1 MSPQRALEIAA
12 SFDLRALPDD
22 FYANPYPVYDA
33 LRQQE
38 PVRRMPDGS
47 WFLTRHAD
55 LGAVYRD
62 AYTFSS
68 DKKVEFGPKYNHAP
82 FGSDNNAPSGKG
94 NLASL
99 HGGAPNAPLFE
110 HHTSSLVFND
120 PPLHSRVR
128 KLIMGALSRRA
139 IDDLEPGLITLVDG
153 LLDRI
158 ALNGGGDLIED
169 FASAIPVEI
178 IGNLLGV
185 PHADRGPLRGWS
197 LAILGALEP
206 KLTPEQ
212 EALGNRSVTEFTAYL
227 KRLVAERRKHPGDP
241 QHDVLTRLIQGDAR
255 QSTSTSI
262 STSAAGKAATATGGA
277 GQAHQP
283 TSGEHLSEVEL
294 LQNCIFILNAGHE
307 TTTNLIGNALVALHE
322 WPDEKSRLLL
332 NIEQT
337 IHIGQG
343 KSSDL
348 ALAIDEFLRFE
359 SSNQLSNR
367 RALKACTI
375 GGVDMEEGALLTLC
389 IGAAN
394 RDPAQFANPNVLDL
408 GRGDERLGQPANR
421 HLAFGFGIH
430 QCAGLSLARLE
441 GRIAIG
447 RFLQRFPN
455 YRLTAAPLRGGRAR
469 FRGFLQAPFAVSP

>member
-1 MSPQRALEIAA
+1 MQQRPSPAPPAGRASTFPFEVSQSLSPQRAREIAA

-22 FYANPYPVYDA
+22 FFANPYPVYDA
-33 LRQQE
+33 LREQE
-38 PVRRMPDGS
+38 PVHRMPDGS
-47 WFLTRHAD
+47 YFLTHYAD
-55 LGAVYRD
+55 LVAVYRD
-62 AYTFSS
+62 AQTFSS
-68 DKKVEFGPKYNHAP
+68 DKRVEFGPKYNHPPIISA
-82 FGSDNNAPSGKG
+82 NPS
-94 NLASL
+94 
-99 HGGAPNAPLFE
+99 PLFE

-139 IDDLEPGLITLVDG
+139 IDDLEPGLISLVDG
-153 LLDRI
+153 LLDNI
-158 ALNGGGDLIED
+158 ALKGGGDLIED

-227 KRLVAERRKHPGDP
+227 THLVAERRMHPGDP
-241 QHDVLTRLIQGDAR
+241 QHDVLTRLIQGDGT
-255 QSTSTSI
+255 QTFPE
-262 STSAAGKAATATGGA
+262 
-277 GQAHQP
+277 Q
-283 TSGEHLSEVEL
+283 LSETEL
-294 LQNCIFILNAGHE
+294 LHNCIFILNAGHE

-322 WPDEKSRLLL
+322 WPDEKSRLLSKL
-332 NIEQT
+332 ELIMHT
-337 IHIGQG
+337 GQG
-343 KSSDL
+343 LEADL
-348 ALAIDEFLRFE
+348 TLAIDEFLRFE

-375 GGVDMEEGALLTLC
+375 GGVAMEEGALLTLC

-408 GRGDERLGQPANR
+408 TRGDGRLGQPANR
-421 HLAFGFGIH
+421 HLAFGLGIH

-469 FRGFLQAPFAVSP
+469 FRGFLKGPFAVSP